1 MELYFKAGGASVE
14 FDAGPEPI
22 TLASLVIWNDK
33 PYMVMVKEESLDLS
47 VEERKKI
54 NATNF

>member
-14 FDAGPEPI
+14 FDAGPGPI
-22 TLASLVIWNDK
+22 TFVSLVIWDDK
-33 PYMVMVKEESLDLS
+33 PYMVIVKEESLDLF